1 MALCAGAIHGSGRA
15 DDPIESIAWEST
27 ITDPDLVVDGNAG
40 GDGLLVARIARGDTR
55 ALGELYDQ
63 YGRTVFGVLYRL
75 LGAPEPAEEV
85 AQDAFHAVWRRAAT
99 YQPDRGSVR
108 TWLLAIARNAAI
120 DWRRTKGKRIER
132 EAAIDEAMQLVEDTR
147 VEDRVIASLSAER
160 VRAAVATLPDEQ
172 RVVLSLAFWS
182 GLSQSEI
189 AARTGTPLGTV
200 KSRVRLGLSKLRDR
214 LQLESEDA

>member
-1 MALCAGAIHGSGRA
+1 MALWAGAVRGSGRA
-15 DDPIESIAWEST
+15 DDAIQSLAWEPA
-27 ITDPDLVVDGNAG
+27 ITDPDLVAG
-40 GDGLLVARIARGDTR
+40 GKADDDTVLVARIARGDPV
-55 ALGELYDQ
+55 ALGTLYDR

-99 YQPDRGSVR
+99 YEADRGSVR

-132 EAAIDEAMQLVEDTR
+132 EAAIDEAVEFIEDTR
-147 VEDRVIASLSAER
+147 VEDRVIANLRAER
-160 VRAAVATLPDEQ
+160 VRAAVALLPDEQ
-172 RVVLSLAFWS
+172 RVALSLAFWS

-200 KSRVRLGLSKLRDR
+200 KSRVRLGMSKLRDR
-214 LQLESEDA
+214 LRLESEGA

>member
-1 MALCAGAIHGSGRA
+1 MALWSGALHGAGRA
-15 DDPIESIAWEST
+15 DGTVESIAWESA
-27 ITDPDLVVDGNAG
+27 ITDPDLVVHGTADDDGV
-40 GDGLLVARIARGDTR
+40 LVARIAQRDPI
-55 ALGELYDQ
+55 ALGELYDR

-132 EAAIDEAMQLVEDTR
+132 EAAIDEAVEFVEDTR

-160 VRAAVATLPDEQ
+160 VRAAVALLPDEQ
-172 RVVLSLAFWS
+172 RIVLGLAFWA

-200 KSRVRLGLSKLRDR
+200 KSRVRLGMSKLRDR
-214 LQLESEDA
+214 LQLESEGA